1 MTLSQV
7 AIKKAGTDEG
17 PERHSPVPAYA
28 WQNRPAAPGC
38 SFNSSSDT
46 SCVVATRPPPIGPR
60 ATCDICVNQ
69 FLRVTVGRRQAV
81 VHGLSREGHE
91 TKFWSVKTQVS
102 FSGRSILHYQ
112 QDPL

>member
-28 WQNRPAAPGC
+28 WQNLPAAPGC

-46 SCVVATRPPPIGPR
+46 SRVVATRPPPIGPR
-60 ATCDICVNQ
+60 ATCGICVNQ

-81 VHGLSREGHE
+81 VHGLLPEGHE
-91 TKFWSVKTQVS
+91 TKVLAGKNSS
-102 FSGRSILHYQ
+102 FFFR
-112 QDPL
+112 

>member
-28 WQNRPAAPGC
+28 WQNLPAAPGC

-46 SCVVATRPPPIGPR
+46 SCVVATRPPPIGPQ
-60 ATCDICVNQ
+60 ANCVIRVNE
-69 FLRVTVGRRQAV
+69 FLRLPVGTRQMALNGMLANGQENRTWYRKNSSFFCRQAD
-81 VHGLSREGHE
+81 LA
-91 TKFWSVKTQVS
+91 
-102 FSGRSILHYQ
+102 
-112 QDPL
+112 PLE

>member
-28 WQNRPAAPGC
+28 WQNLPAAPGC

-46 SCVVATRPPPIGPR
+46 SCVVATRPPPIGPQ
-60 ATCDICVNQ
+60 ANCDIRINQ
-69 FLRVTVGRRQAV
+69 FLRLPVGTRQPALNELLAD
-81 VHGLSREGHE
+81 GKKTGR
-91 TKFWSVKTQVS
+91 TAAKTQVS
-102 FSGRSILHYQ
+102 FAGRSILHH
-112 QDPL
+112 